1 MFTDALS
8 VNLGRSSMFLALREL
23 GFARTRFLLMG
34 GVVALVAILV
44 VLLSGLSAGLVNDG
58 VSGLKRTPVTD
69 FAFAEGTGTDAAF
82 TRSVIDVDQVDMMA
96 EQPGVV
102 DAAPYGLLLANA
114 HREDDSPVD
123 LTLVGVEPGSF
134 VAPTELAEGDAV
146 GAADGIVIS
155 ETAAEDGLAVGDT
168 VTLDRPER
176 TLTVVGVLDGQHT
189 FGHVDVAYLPLS
201 TWQELVA
208 GADGPGDEVPAVA
221 TAVALRT
228 DDAFDRTAADA
239 AAGTVT
245 RTLSESFGA
254 SPGYTAETATLL
266 LIQVFLYAISALVVG
281 AFFTVWTIQRRHEI
295 AVMRAMGARRRFLLA
310 DSLGQAAVLLLGS
323 IAVGF
328 GLGIAAG
335 AGLSASP
342 MPFALQAADLV
353 LAGALLFVL
362 GMAGAAVAVARV
374 TSVDPLTALG
384 GQR

>member
-1 MFTDALS
+1 
-8 VNLGRSSMFLALREL
+8 MFLALREL

-82 TRSVIDVDQVDMMA
+82 TRSVIDVDQVDTMA